1 MHTRYSGSQTP
12 SHSNELENR
21 LTKLEGLEP
30 RVTTLERMLMGI
42 IYALGALTAGKTGD
56 FAEIVLNILK
66 AKS

>member
-1 MHTRYSGSQTP
+1 MHTSSHGSQTP
-12 SHSNELENR
+12 SHSNALENR
-21 LTKLEGLEP
+21 LTKLEALEP

-56 FAEIVLNILK
+56 FAEILLNVLK